1 MEFISGQM
9 LTCFFVAIT
18 IIAFCVYRGSCA
30 SALDKRRN
38 VLAGLLKEMEEQH
51 LKPQA
56 VIEEAIADEER
67 NFAAMSRMWKQYK
80 RHLVNKGDEYRSTTD
95 AAEFFNADSLTE
107 DMSMGMWNNL
117 GSIFTGVGILGT
129 FVGLC
134 WGMKDLSFNN
144 GAEATM
150 QSLQVLLDGTTTA
163 FYTSIVG
170 IAMALFFH
178 WYHESNVMR
187 NFSLT
192 VNSFSE
198 ELDKAYPLV
207 SVEQML
213 GDLLRENARQTAS
226 LRELREGI
234 SEDLQ
239 DTLESM
245 QEDMGKAVAQALSS
259 SVGNDFKPA
268 IENLTMTIKSL
279 REGGQKAIQKAM
291 EKGAAQALKQF
302 TEEVQQMSSDT
313 QALLANNTKA
323 MRTSADA
330 LAQMVQ
336 KVEKT
341 NEQAKAMVDT
351 MQQASSQLSSS
362 LHQASDEMS
371 GKLQYTGE
379 QLLTSLNEAT
389 QKLAEAAAP
398 VQKSATLLHESQSS
412 TTEFLS
418 SLSVLSK
425 QLTDAVEAM
434 SNTEEA
440 ARQFY
445 NQSMAGFDALGQ
457 RISNTSRE
465 LGDNIDSFN
474 RNMRDGLKQNMEQY
488 DQSISTTMQGLTS
501 ICERLNAATE
511 KLIEAR

>member
-9 LTCFFVAIT
+9 LTGFFVAIT
-18 IIAFCVYRGSCA
+18 VIAFCIYKVSCA
-30 SALDKRRN
+30 NTLNNRRKM
-38 VLAGLLKEMEEQH
+38 LAEMLKKMEEQH
-51 LKPQA
+51 MAPQA
-56 VIEEAIADEER
+56 VIEEAKKCK
-67 NFAAMSRMWKQYK
+67 FAAMSRMWRQYE
-80 RHLVNKGDEYRSTTD
+80 RHLVKKGIEYRSTAD
-95 AAEFFNADSLTE
+95 AEEFFNADSLTE
-107 DMSMGMWNNL
+107 DLSMGMWNNL
-117 GSIFTGVGILGT
+117 GSIFTGLGILGT

-163 FYTSIVG
+163 FITSIVG
-170 IAMALFFH
+170 IAMALLFH
-178 WYHESNVMR
+178 WYHESNVMKK
-187 NFSLT
+187 FSQT
-192 VNSFSE
+192 VNAFSE

-207 SVEQML
+207 SVEQLL

-239 DTLESM
+239 DTLESL
-245 QEDMGKAVAQALSS
+245 QEDMGRAVAQALSS

-268 IENLTMTIKSL
+268 IEQLTMTIKSL
-279 REGGQKAIQKAM
+279 QEGGRKAIQKAI
-291 EKGAAQALKQF
+291 EKGAAQALQQF
-302 TEEVQQMSSDT
+302 TGDIQQMSSDM
-313 QALLANNTKA
+313 QALLVNNTQA

-336 KVEKT
+336 RAETT
-341 NEQAKAMVDT
+341 NEQAKTMVDT
-351 MQQASSQLSSS
+351 MQQASKQLSVSVR
-362 LHQASDEMS
+362 QASDDMS
-371 GKLQYTGE
+371 DKLQHTGK
-379 QLLTSLNEAT
+379 QLLTSMNEAA

-398 VQKSATLLHESQSS
+398 VQKSAALLHESQSS
-412 TTEFLS
+412 TAEFLS
-418 SLSVLSK
+418 SLGVLSK

-434 SNTEEA
+434 SNTEAA

-445 NQSMAGFDALGQ
+445 TQSTAGFDALGQ

-465 LGDNIDSFN
+465 LGDTIDIFN